1 MAKGI
6 VQQEERSMRYFP
18 TLKEEIVKL
27 FVDLHYRGLLMLLI
41 VMLRLALEI
50 RLMEKGEKIRELF
63 ALKVIEGVLGVF
75 EPVIV

>member
-1 MAKGI
+1 
-6 VQQEERSMRYFP
+6 MRYFP
-18 TLKEEIVKL
+18 ILKEEIVKL
-27 FVDLHYRGLLMLLI
+27 LVDLHYRGLLMLLI

-50 RLMEKGEKIRELF
+50 RLMEKGEKIRELL